1 MRRLSPRRDLGAV
14 PSQCQRL
21 LYHLRRGLQV
31 RLDSGLLTCYLN
43 FSFCI
48 LICFCVVEIFD
59 CLYALFSFASYHDHF
74 NVRLVT
80 GGPTGEVYARTG
92 YLGFLRRTEAI
103 GSDGGKRSPLPPEF
117 TSPNGRKSLLL
128 PSGALKDGQFVPFYC
143 SCKFHCHVA
152 ASAFPTLRLD
162 MCQATDKQRRDRI

>member
-1 MRRLSPRRDLGAV
+1 MRNTYSGHEGAVRRLSPRRDLGAV

-117 TSPNGRKSLLL
+117 TSPNERKSLHYCCRL
-128 PSGALKDGQFVPFYC
+128 ALSKMASSYH
-143 SCKFHCHVA
+143 STAA
-152 ASAFPTLRLD
+152 ASFIVRWRHRHLPLQD
-162 MCQATDKQRRDRI
+162 